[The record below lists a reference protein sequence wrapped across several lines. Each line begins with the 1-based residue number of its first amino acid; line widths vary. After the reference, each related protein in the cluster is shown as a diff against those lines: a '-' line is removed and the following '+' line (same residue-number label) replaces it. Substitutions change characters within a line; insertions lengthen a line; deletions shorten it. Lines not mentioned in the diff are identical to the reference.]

1 MKRDFYATLEAYLDR
16 LKAAM
21 DKISREE
28 INEFLNLLVDALE
41 AGRTVFTLG
50 NGGSAATASHM
61 AVDFNKG
68 LSYGKARRFRFICL
82 ADNLPT
88 LTAYANDVSYEDV
101 FVEPLRNFLQPG
113 DLVIAISGS
122 GNSRNVVKAV
132 EFANAQGA
140 VTVGLTGYDGGLLR
154 RTARHGVHVPVRD
167 MQVTEDLHMVLD
179 HLAYSVLGA
188 YLPDEEAGASGGTAA
203 AGSRGAGPGSSAAG
217 EPGEAGPGAGAAGP
231 EDAGIRHG

>member
-1 MKRDFYATLEAYLDR
+1 MKRDFTGPLEAYIDR
-16 LKAAM
+16 LKSTL

-28 INEFLNLLVDALE
+28 INGFLNLLVDALE
-41 AGRTVFTLG
+41 AGRNVFTLG

-68 LSYGKARRFRFICL
+68 LSWGKARRFRFLCL
-82 ADNLPT
+82 SDNLPT

-101 FVEPLRNFLQPG
+101 FVEPLKNFLESG

-132 EFANAQGA
+132 EYANAHGA

-154 RTARHGVHVPVRD
+154 KTARHGVHVPIRD

-188 YLPDEEAGASGGTAA
+188 YLPDEASGAN
-203 AGSRGAGPGSSAAG
+203 
-217 EPGEAGPGAGAAGP
+217 
-231 EDAGIRHG
+231 HG

>member
-1 MKRDFYATLEAYLDR
+1 MGR
-16 LKAAM
+16 LKAAI
-21 DKISREE
+21 DRISRDE

-68 LSYGKARRFRFICL
+68 LSYGKARRFRFLCL
-82 ADNLPT
+82 SDNLPT

-101 FVEPLRNFLQPG
+101 FVEPLRNFLESG

-122 GNSRNVVKAV
+122 GNSRNVIKAV
-132 EFANAQGA
+132 EYANARDA
-140 VTVGLTGYDGGLLR
+140 VTVGLTGYDGGRLR
-154 RTARHGVHVPVRD
+154 KTARYGVHIPIRD

-179 HLAYSVLGA
+179 HLAYSVLGE
-188 YLPDEEAGASGGTAA
+188 YLPDEDSGAREDGRTNKAGTSGSGS
-203 AGSRGAGPGSSAAG
+203 AGSESSG
-217 EPGEAGPGAGAAGP
+217 
-231 EDAGIRHG
+231 DRHG

>member
-1 MKRDFYATLEAYLDR
+1 MDRDFSVPLEEYIGRLKTALDR
-16 LKAAM
+16 
-21 DKISREE
+21 ISREE
-28 INEFLNLLVDALE
+28 INTFLNLLVDALE

-68 LSYGKARRFRFICL
+68 LSYGKARRFRFLCL

-101 FVEPLRNFLQPG
+101 FVEPLRNFLEPG

-132 EFANAQGA
+132 EYANAHGA
-140 VTVGLTGYDGGLLR
+140 GTVGLTGYDGGTLR
-154 RTARHGVHVPVRD
+154 KTARYGVHVPIRD

-179 HLAYSVLGA
+179 HLAYAVLGA
-188 YLPDEEAGASGGTAA
+188 YLPDEEPGNRGDSG
-203 AGSRGAGPGSSAAG
+203 PK
-217 EPGEAGPGAGAAGP
+217 AAGP
-231 EDAGIRHG
+231 KSIDPRHG

>member
-1 MKRDFYATLEAYLDR
+1 MKRDFTGPLEAYIDR
-16 LKAAM
+16 LKSTL

-28 INEFLNLLVDALE
+28 INGFLNLLVDALE
-41 AGRTVFTLG
+41 AGRNVFTLG

-68 LSYGKARRFRFICL
+68 LSWGKARRFRFLCL
-82 ADNLPT
+82 SDNLPT

-101 FVEPLRNFLQPG
+101 FVEPLKNFLEPG

-122 GNSRNVVKAV
+122 GNSRNVIKAV
-132 EFANAQGA
+132 EYANAHGA
-140 VTVGLTGYDGGLLR
+140 VTVGLTGYDGGLLKK
-154 RTARHGVHVPVRD
+154 TARHGVHIPIRD

-188 YLPDEEAGASGGTAA
+188 YLPDEASGAS
-203 AGSRGAGPGSSAAG
+203 
-217 EPGEAGPGAGAAGP
+217 
-231 EDAGIRHG
+231 HG

>member
-1 MKRDFYATLEAYLDR
+1 MKRDFTGPLEAYIDR
-16 LKAAM
+16 LKSTL

-28 INEFLNLLVDALE
+28 INDFLNLLVDALE

-68 LSYGKARRFRFICL
+68 LSWGKARRFRFLCL
-82 ADNLPT
+82 SDNLPT

-101 FVEPLRNFLQPG
+101 FVEPLKNFLEPG

-122 GNSRNVVKAV
+122 GNSRNVIKAV
-132 EFANAQGA
+132 EYANAHGA

-154 RTARHGVHVPVRD
+154 KTARHGVHIPIRD

-188 YLPDEEAGASGGTAA
+188 YLPDEASGAN
-203 AGSRGAGPGSSAAG
+203 
-217 EPGEAGPGAGAAGP
+217 
-231 EDAGIRHG
+231 HG

>member
-1 MKRDFYATLEAYLDR
+1 VKRDFTGPLEAYIDR
-16 LKAAM
+16 LKSTL

-28 INEFLNLLVDALE
+28 INGFLNLLVDALE
-41 AGRTVFTLG
+41 AGRNVFTLG

-68 LSYGKARRFRFICL
+68 LSWGKARRFRFLCL
-82 ADNLPT
+82 SDNLPT

-101 FVEPLRNFLQPG
+101 FVEPLKNFLESG

-132 EFANAQGA
+132 EYANAHGA

-154 RTARHGVHVPVRD
+154 KTARHGVHVPIRD

-188 YLPDEEAGASGGTAA
+188 YLPDEDSGAN
-203 AGSRGAGPGSSAAG
+203 
-217 EPGEAGPGAGAAGP
+217 
-231 EDAGIRHG
+231 HG

>member
-1 MKRDFYATLEAYLDR
+1 MKRDFTGPLEAYIDR
-16 LKAAM
+16 LKTTL

-28 INEFLNLLVDALE
+28 INGFLNLLVDALE
-41 AGRTVFTLG
+41 AGRNVFTLG

-68 LSYGKARRFRFICL
+68 LSWGKARRFRFLCL
-82 ADNLPT
+82 SDNLPT

-101 FVEPLRNFLQPG
+101 FVEPLKNFLESG

-122 GNSRNVVKAV
+122 GNSRNVIKAV
-132 EFANAQGA
+132 EYANAHGA

-154 RTARHGVHVPVRD
+154 KTARHGVHVPIRD

-188 YLPDEEAGASGGTAA
+188 YLPDEASGAS
-203 AGSRGAGPGSSAAG
+203 
-217 EPGEAGPGAGAAGP
+217 
-231 EDAGIRHG
+231 HG